1 MAILQLSDAVANA
14 MLDAIETTIGTAAVL
29 RMYSGSPPA
38 NAAAAVTG
46 NLLVTITLASDWAA
60 NAASRSKAL
69 SSTPIAFTGSGTGT
83 QNLGWWGLWNNAV
96 SARGA
101 QGDITA
107 TGGGGSLTVDNI
119 SIANGQTGNVTS
131 WTITAGNA

>member
-1 MAILQLSDAVANA
+1 MAILQFSDAVANA

-29 RMYSGSPPA
+29 RMYSGTPPA

-46 NLLVTITLASDWAA
+46 TLLVTVTLASDWAA

-69 SSTPIAFTGSGTGT
+69 SSTPIAFTGSAGGT
-83 QNLGWWGLWNNAV
+83 LGWWGLWNNGV
-96 SARGA
+96 TARGV

-107 TGGGGSLTVDNI
+107 TGGGGSLTVDNT